1 MSKQEDYFFMFTLT
15 RMIQFVYWL
24 KLRTIVRF
32 LEGKQ
37 NGTSNHTISIL
48 VLGSFYLLTLQINLN
63 TRQTAPPLLG

>member
-1 MSKQEDYFFMFTLT
+1 MFTST
-15 RMIQFVYWL
+15 RMVQFVYWH
-24 KLRTIVRF
+24 KLRTVVRF

-37 NGTSNHTISIL
+37 NDTSNHTISIF

>member
-1 MSKQEDYFFMFTLT
+1 MSKQEDYFFMFTST
-15 RMIQFVYWL
+15 RMVQFVYWH
-24 KLRTIVRF
+24 KLRTVVRF

-37 NGTSNHTISIL
+37 NDTSNHTISIF